1 MNAELVI
8 GLLAIFIV
16 CLVAIFMFWIISV
29 QDIVKDVRDEVDVV
43 KQVSLKKKM
52 ILSRLVIGSNLIN

>member
-16 CLVAIFMFWIISV
+16 CLVAIFMFWIRSV
-29 QDIVKDVRDEVDVV
+29 QYIVKDVRDEVDVV

>member
-16 CLVAIFMFWIISV
+16 CLVAIFMFWTRSV
-29 QDIVKDVRDEVDVV
+29 QYIVKDVRDEVDVV

>member
-16 CLVAIFMFWIISV
+16 CLVAIFMFWIRSV
-29 QDIVKDVRDEVDVV
+29 QYIVKDVRDEVDVV
-43 KQVSLKKKM
+43 KQVSLKKEM